1 MNSFFNYFVS
11 KQLFEDE
18 EPPRTRNLGLIFAK
32 GAMVLNLI
40 FNILLR

>member
-18 EPPRTRNLGLIFAK
+18 EPPRTRNLGLIFA
-32 GAMVLNLI
+32 VEQWLTIYLY
-40 FNILLR
+40 